1 MDNGSIFRRWREA
14 RTRRAEA
21 GREWEAYKTRAVREA
36 QARDA
41 REYYRQ
47 NTVEM
52 HRIRDEY
59 LAARGTTLDEL
70 MAVETA
76 ENKTLISEAYH
87 EAIRVTGHKWASLRA
102 SEAHEALDELKAI
115 RRESAARDIGRML
128 KRHR

>member
-1 MDNGSIFRRWREA
+1 MIRRWREA
-14 RTRRAEA
+14 RKRKAEA
-21 GREWEAYKTRAVREA
+21 AREWEAYKAHAVREA

-59 LAARGTTLDEL
+59 LAAHGTTLDEL
-70 MAVETA
+70 MVVETA

-87 EAIRVTGHKWASLRA
+87 EAIRVTGHKWASVSA
-102 SEAHEALDELKAI
+102 SEASEALDELKAI
-115 RRESAARDIGRML
+115 RRERAARNIGRML
-128 KRHR
+128 ERER